1 MNNPSGGDGTLDV
14 FGIKLLNNRAVMP
27 TRGTADAAGCDLYS
41 VEDVIIQPG
50 SRTLVGTG
58 LAMQFPKTLKLPIAP
73 AWTMSIAAW
82 DSIRRCR
89 AGS

>member
-1 MNNPSGGDGTLDV
+1 MVCSFDVAEMDNSLGGDGTLDV

-41 VEDVIIQPG
+41 VEDVIIPPG

-58 LAMQFPKTLKLPIAP
+58 LAMQFPKNTLDIYFHAVDFRPSLK
-73 AWTMSIAAW
+73 
-82 DSIRRCR
+82 
-89 AGS
+89 